1 MDTALVTV
9 TDLVRTYG
17 GTPGSRRGRTRRV
30 AGRTGRVAGGARR
43 GTAPFRAV
51 DGVSFE
57 AHRGELFALLGTN
70 GAGKTSTLEVA
81 EGLARPASGE
91 VRVCGL
97 DPYADRRVVR
107 PRVGIMLQEAG
118 FSSGMSVREAAR
130 MWAGTMS
137 APRPVD
143 QALALADLRHRT
155 DVAVQNLSGGERR
168 RLDLALAIMG
178 RPEVLFLDE
187 PTTGLDPES
196 RARTWDLI
204 RGLLDG
210 GTCIVLTTH
219 YLEEAEKLADRIAI
233 MHRGTIRRH
242 GTLAEVV
249 TGEPGRIEFVA
260 EPALM
265 TRLGDLPDLGL
276 LDPVRQGERVV
287 LTTHALQRDLARVL
301 AWAGDVELPGLRAN
315 AASLEQVFLSIAS
328 EGESFAE
335 GARGAVPV
343 GAAA

>member
-17 GTPGSRRGRTRRV
+17 GRRGK
-30 AGRTGRVAGGARR
+30 GA
-43 GTAPFRAV
+43 FRAV

-81 EGLARPASGE
+81 EGLARPSEGT

-97 DPYADRRVVR
+97 DPYADRRLVR

-118 FSSGMSVREAAR
+118 FTSGMTAREAAR
-130 MWAGTMS
+130 MWAGTMA

-143 QALALADLRHRT
+143 EALELVDLRHRA
-155 DVAVQNLSGGERR
+155 DVAVQNLSGGARR
-168 RLDLALAIMG
+168 RLDRALAIMG

-196 RARTWDLI
+196 RARAWDLV
-204 RGLLDG
+204 RALLEG

-219 YLEEAEKLADRIAI
+219 YLEEAEKLADAIAI
-233 MHRGTIRRH
+233 MHEGTIRRH
-242 GTLAEVV
+242 GTLAQVV
-249 TGEPGRIEFVA
+249 AGEPGRIEFVA

-265 TRLGDLPDLGL
+265 ARLGELPDLDGAL
-276 LDPVRQGERVV
+276 AQRQGDRLVIA
-287 LTTHALQRDLARVL
+287 THALQRDLSRVL
-301 AWAGDVELPGLRAN
+301 GWADGVELPGLRAN
-315 AASLEQVFLSIAS
+315 AASLEQVFLTIAADDS
-328 EGESFAE
+328 GDVSGLPA
-335 GARGAVPV
+335 GI
-343 GAAA
+343 AA

>member
-17 GTPGSRRGRTRRV
+17 GTRQPGRRGK
-30 AGRTGRVAGGARR
+30 
-43 GTAPFRAV
+43 APFTAV

-81 EGLARPASGE
+81 EGLARPAAGQ
-91 VRVCGL
+91 VRVCGF

-107 PRVGIMLQEAG
+107 PRIGIMLQEAG
-118 FSSGMSVREAAR
+118 FTSGMTVREAAG
-130 MWAGTMS
+130 MWAATMA

-143 QALALADLRHRT
+143 EALTLVDLLHRRE
-155 DVAVQNLSGGERR
+155 VAVQNLSGGERR

-178 RPEVLFLDE
+178 RPEVIFLDE

-196 RARTWDLI
+196 RARAWDLV

-233 MHRGTIRRH
+233 MHRGTIRRR

-249 TGEPGRIEFVA
+249 EGEPGRIEFVA
-260 EPALM
+260 EPELLR
-265 TRLGDLPDLGL
+265 RLGELPDLGEAATAW
-276 LDPVRQGERVV
+276 QGDRLVV
-287 LTTHALQRDLARVL
+287 TTHALQRDLARVL
-301 AWAGDVELPGLRAN
+301 SWADGVELPGLRAA
-315 AASLEQVFLSIAS
+315 AASLEQVFLAIAES
-328 EGESFAE
+328 EPAPDAASAPAG
-335 GARGAVPV
+335 VPD
-343 GAAA
+343 AA

>member
-1 MDTALVTV
+1 MNTALVTV

-17 GTPGSRRGRTRRV
+17 KSTRGRS
-30 AGRTGRVAGGARR
+30 A
-43 GTAPFRAV
+43 FRAV
-51 DGVSFE
+51 DGVGFE

-81 EGLARPASGE
+81 EGLARPASGQ

-97 DPYADRRVVR
+97 DPYTDRRLVR
-107 PRVGIMLQEAG
+107 PRIGVMLQEAG
-118 FSSGMSVREAAR
+118 FTSGMTAREAAG
-130 MWAGTMS
+130 MWAGTMA

-143 QALALADLRHRT
+143 EALALVDLSHRAT
-155 DVAVQNLSGGERR
+155 VAVQNLSGGERR

-196 RARTWDLI
+196 RANTWDLV
-204 RGLLDG
+204 RSLLDG

-233 MHRGTIRRH
+233 MHQGTIRRH
-242 GTLAEVV
+242 GTLSEVV
-249 TGEPGRIEFVA
+249 AGEPGRIEFVA

-265 TRLGDLPDLGL
+265 ARLGGLPDLGTH
-276 LDPVRQGERVV
+276 VHRQGDRLVV
-287 LTTHALQRDLARVL
+287 STHDLQRDLARVL
-301 AWAGDVELPGLRAN
+301 TWADGTELPGLRAN
-315 AASLEQVFLSIAS
+315 AASLEQVFLSIAH
-328 EGESFAE
+328 EGQ
-335 GARGAVPV
+335 GGLTT
-343 GAAA
+343 AAAA

>member
-1 MDTALVTV
+1 MNTALVTV

-17 GTPGSRRGRTRRV
+17 S
-30 AGRTGRVAGGARR
+30 ARR
-43 GTAPFRAV
+43 GTTPYRAV

-81 EGLARPASGE
+81 EGLARPASGT

-97 DPYADRRVVR
+97 DPFADRRVVR
-107 PRVGIMLQEAG
+107 PRIGIMLQEAG
-118 FSSGMSVREAAR
+118 FTSGMSVREAAG
-130 MWAGTMS
+130 MWAGTMA

-143 QALALADLRHRT
+143 EALALVDLTHRSG
-155 DVAVQNLSGGERR
+155 VAVQNLSGGERR

-196 RARTWDLI
+196 RANAWDLV
-204 RGLLDG
+204 RSLLDG

-233 MHRGTIRRH
+233 MHQGTIRRH

-249 TGEPGRIEFVA
+249 AGEPGRIEFVA
-260 EPALM
+260 EPRLVA
-265 TRLGDLPDLGL
+265 RLGVMPKFGAAH
-276 LDPVRQGERVV
+276 VQRQGDRLVV
-287 LTTHALQRDLARVL
+287 STHELQRDLARL
-301 AWAGDVELPGLRAN
+301 LTWADGVELPGLRAS
-315 AASLEQVFLSIAS
+315 AASLEQVFLSIAHDDQA
-328 EGESFAE
+328 GLA
-335 GARGAVPV
+335 AVP
-343 GAAA
+343 AAA

>member
-1 MDTALVTV
+1 MQQNPTESSWIVVDMDTALVTV
-9 TDLVRTYG
+9 TDLVRIYG
-17 GTPGSRRGRTRRV
+17 TTRRG
-30 AGRTGRVAGGARR
+30 AGG
-43 GTAPFRAV
+43 FRAV

-81 EGLARPASGE
+81 EGLTRPASGQ

-97 DPYADRRVVR
+97 DPFTDRRLVR

-118 FSSGMSVREAAR
+118 FTSGMTTKEAAG
-130 MWAGTMS
+130 MWAGTMA

-143 QALALADLRHRT
+143 EALGLVDLSHRAN
-155 DVAVQNLSGGERR
+155 VAVQNLSGGERR

-196 RARTWDLI
+196 RARAWDLV
-204 RGLLDG
+204 RALLDG

-249 TGEPGRIEFVA
+249 AGEPGRIEFVA

-265 TRLGDLPDLGL
+265 ARLGSLPES
-276 LDPVRQGERVV
+276 PESRTQRQGDRLVI
-287 LTTHALQRDLARVL
+287 TTHALQHDLARVL
-301 AWAGDVELPGLRAN
+301 TWANGTELPGLRAS
-315 AASLEQVFLSIAS
+315 AASLEQVFLSIAH
-328 EGESFAE
+328 EGDLTAT
-335 GARGAVPV
+335 P
-343 GAAA
+343 AAA

>member
-17 GTPGSRRGRTRRV
+17 GRR
-30 AGRTGRVAGGARR
+30 AKGA
-43 GTAPFRAV
+43 FRAV

-81 EGLARPASGE
+81 EGLARPTAGT

-97 DPYADRRVVR
+97 DPYADRRQVR

-118 FSSGMSVREAAR
+118 FSSGMTAREAAR
-130 MWAGTMS
+130 MWAGTMA
-137 APRPVD
+137 APRPID
-143 QALALADLRHRT
+143 EALELVDLRHRAG
-155 DVAVQNLSGGERR
+155 VAVQNLSGGERR

-196 RARTWDLI
+196 RARAWDLL
-204 RGLLDG
+204 RALLDG

-219 YLEEAEKLADRIAI
+219 YLEEAEKLADAIAI
-233 MHRGTIRRH
+233 MHGGTIRRH
-242 GTLAEVV
+242 GTLAQVV
-249 TGEPGRIEFVA
+249 AGEPARIEFVA
-260 EPALM
+260 EPTLLA
-265 TRLGDLPDLGL
+265 RLGEVPDL
-276 LDPVRQGERVV
+276 DDARVRRQGDRVV
-287 LTTHALQRDLARVL
+287 IATHALQRDLVRL
-301 AWAGDVELPGLRAN
+301 LGWADGVELPGLRAS
-315 AASLEQVFLSIAS
+315 AASLEQVFLSLAADSAS
-328 EGESFAE
+328 EA
-335 GARGAVPV
+335 GALP
-343 GAAA
+343 AARAA

>member
-9 TDLVRTYG
+9 TDLVRTYRS
-17 GTPGSRRGRTRRV
+17 SRRG
-30 AGRTGRVAGGARR
+30 
-43 GTAPFRAV
+43 APAYRAV

-81 EGLARPASGE
+81 EGLARPASGQ

-97 DPYADRRVVR
+97 DPYADRRLVR
-107 PRVGIMLQEAG
+107 PRIGIMLQEAG
-118 FSSGMSVREAAR
+118 FTSGMTVREAAA
-130 MWAGTMS
+130 MWAGTMA

-143 QALALADLRHRT
+143 EALELVELSHRT
-155 DVAVQNLSGGERR
+155 GVAVQNLSGGERR

-196 RARTWDLI
+196 RANAWELVRN
-204 RGLLDG
+204 LLEG

-233 MHRGTIRRH
+233 MHQGTIRRH

-249 TGEPGRIEFVA
+249 AGEPGRIEFVA
-260 EPALM
+260 DPGLM
-265 TRLGDLPDLGL
+265 SRLGALPSFERADAR
-276 LDPVRQGERVV
+276 RQGDRLVI
-287 LTTHALQRDLARVL
+287 TTHDLQHDLIRVL
-301 AWAGDVELPGLRAN
+301 SWADGAELPGLRAS
-315 AASLEQVFLSIAS
+315 AASLEQVFLSIAN
-328 EGESFAE
+328 EGRE
-335 GARGAVPV
+335 GMT
-343 GAAA
+343 AAAAAA